1 MNPVSPTIKRAVASG
16 ACALALFC
24 APPSARAGELRA
36 GAARI
41 EITPGAG
48 EALPL
53 AGYGSR
59 VDPHKGVHD
68 PLYVRA
74 LVVDDGERQAAVV
87 SCDVLYVTEE
97 MWQRTSARLARELG
111 IPAELAL
118 LAATHTHGAPSSRRV
133 KPEFEERAA
142 RWTQRVEDAML
153 EAARQAKNALQPA
166 KFGVAKGKA
175 YVNTN
180 RRARTADGGWGLG
193 INLEGPSDRTLGVVK
208 FETTAGEPIAI
219 LMNYPVH
226 GTVMGPRNYQI
237 TGDLPGAAARY
248 VERSFGD
255 NMVALWTSGA
265 SGDQNPIYATQDN
278 FERVEA
284 LARILGEETLQLAG
298 RIRTS
303 SRVRIFGAQ
312 RVLTCPGQKRAD
324 ESTPPRP
331 PIRFVDADPVLIR
344 VSLLR
349 IGHLA
354 LAGVSGEVLTMIGER
369 LKAESPFSN
378 TFMVTH
384 ANGAV
389 GYIPDDAAY
398 DQVSYEIWVSP
409 LKRGCAENAIVGAL
423 LDMMDEH

>member
-1 MNPVSPTIKRAVASG
+1 MNVARRMTIRAAAVC
-16 ACALALFC
+16 ACALVVLWPVRPAY
-24 APPSARAGELRA
+24 AGELRA

-74 LVVDDGERQAAVV
+74 LVVDDGERQGAVI
-87 SCDVLYVTEE
+87 SCDVLSITEQ
-97 MWQRTSARLARELG
+97 MWQRSSARLARETG
-111 IPAELAL
+111 IAAELAL
-118 LAATHTHGAPSSRRV
+118 IAATHTHGAPSSRRV

-142 RWTQRVEDAML
+142 RWTERVEDAIFQ
-153 EAARQAKNALQPA
+153 AVRQAKSALQPA
-166 KFGVAKGKA
+166 RFGVAKGKA
-175 YVNTN
+175 FVNTN
-180 RRARTADGGWGLG
+180 RRARMADGGWGLG
-193 INLEGPSDRTLGVVK
+193 INLEGPSDRTLAVVK
-208 FETTAGEPIAI
+208 FETPAGEPIAI

-237 TGDLPGAAARY
+237 TGDLPGATARY
-248 VERSFGD
+248 VERHFGD
-255 NMVALWTSGA
+255 KMVALWTSGA

-278 FERVEA
+278 FERVDA
-284 LARILGEETLQLAG
+284 LARILGEETVSLA
-298 RIRTS
+298 
-303 SRVRIFGAQ
+303 SRVRTSPRVRISGAQ
-312 RVLTCPGQKRAD
+312 RVVTCPGQKRAD

-331 PIRFVDADPVLIR
+331 PIRFVDADPVAIR

-378 TFMVTH
+378 TYMVTH

-409 LKRGCAENAIVGAL
+409 IKRGCAENAIVGAL
-423 LDMMDEH
+423 LDMMDQH